1 MENDEPTSF
10 IPLSLPTG
18 RVLKRLTEHREREH
32 REGSESNCEKQ
43 AEKAASSHAGHE
55 IVNELK
61 HHTPPHLNSLVPLSG

>member
-1 MENDEPTSF
+1 MIQVVVMKNEDNFTS
-10 IPLSLPTG
+10 LG
-18 RVLKRLTEHREREH
+18 RQALLLVKRLTEHREIHH

-61 HHTPPHLNSLVPLSG
+61 HHIPLI